1 MFIQNE
7 EESPEFEGEVFYLV
21 RPGVTKFLQEL
32 SAYYEIVVFT
42 AALQEYADWIL
53 NQIDQKNC
61 VSHRLYRQHTKR
73 KTEYAIKDLSLLGRD
88 IRKTIIVDNIS
99 ENFKYLQP
107 YNGIHIIS
115 WYDDMEDRE
124 LDKLLPF
131 LIGIAEREEPDVR
144 PSIKQY

>member
-1 MFIQNE
+1 M
-7 EESPEFEGEVFYLV
+7 
-21 RPGVTKFLQEL
+21 
-32 SAYYEIVVFT
+32 
-42 AALQEYADWIL
+42 
-53 NQIDQKNC
+53 
-61 VSHRLYRQHTKR
+61 SHRLYRQHTKR

-131 LIGIAEREEPDVR
+131 LISIAEREEPDVR